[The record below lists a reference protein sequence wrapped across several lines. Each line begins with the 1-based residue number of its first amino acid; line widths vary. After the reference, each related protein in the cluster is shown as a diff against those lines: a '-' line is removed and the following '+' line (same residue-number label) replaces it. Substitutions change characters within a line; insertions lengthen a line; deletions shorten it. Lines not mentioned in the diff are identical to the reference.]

1 MISFFYFNFIIYLV
15 LDPRLK
21 LHYYK
26 RHKWEQ
32 EYIDQAKNI
41 FLNLYNDNYSKAD
54 NIIINTQENINNNA
68 NDFFYEIFGAEDFN
82 NSNEYEIEDYLNKPV
97 ERPDTNPLNWWK
109 VNII

>member
-1 MISFFYFNFIIYLV
+1 MSSCALMVEYEST
-15 LDPRLK
+15 RGK
-21 LHYYK
+21 L
-26 RHKWEQ
+26 
-32 EYIDQAKNI
+32 
-41 FLNLYNDNYSKAD
+41 NDNYSKAD